1 MSDFAERV
9 KDNRNTAVLKHPY
22 TGVGAKKL
30 LPDASKHTTKDPPSK
45 GFRRCNSPSRVFAAV
60 AAAAAEAVQ
69 LCNAPSSNSKSSNVP
84 KLALRDR
91 ISDEVSIYPVLLQQ
105 NKSLSASQS
114 HRKGENL
121 MKTIGLVP
129 ARSPMAAQSHSR
141 IIASNSQRTI
151 MESQSTPPPL
161 ILSSAPHVIHTTT
174 EIISSKVAPVY
185 PVAPHLS
192 VINKTRTYN
201 SKVAVSKAPYTG
213 ARRQAVVSGVVPVYA
228 QSDFA
233 YYPPKSYR
241 QKTIT
246 SKPTVVVHGSA
257 PGCSDDSNVTVT
269 SGNQHLFKPIISP
282 RPSILRK
289 RDADGVLKAQKN
301 LIPILTKTDN
311 EECQIAEEALP
322 SRNGYGETTIC
333 QLPSPC
339 VEVPILVPQVTEA
352 VLPQIATLQRVHSH
366 MMIDISP
373 RKKPRKQLLPVNQD
387 SPFKIVSDD
396 MEYVVDKTA
405 ANKLEK
411 IEEYTEEDLPNDD
424 CADGDAE
431 DELEDELDDMDV
443 DDDCPADD
451 DYDEDEEDYG
461 NDFGDAGF
469 DFSKAEKSYFEDGK
483 ISTDLSDASSNC
495 NPMNKRPTLLGR
507 IKNTWRG
514 QSQHFQK
521 HSDFKVKENKKQLAE
536 MQQAKKWQPESR
548 SGWKVQRVLKQ
559 FEELIAAEDGSIEY
573 LTGFLQ
579 LIERHYSDQDYIIE
593 LIKDNIQRCKVT
605 KDQLEEITRQ
615 LSKIFEHKPAID
627 DIAEKYG
634 PKDLKKKCVKIFIRT

>member
-192 VINKTRTYN
+192 VINKT
-201 SKVAVSKAPYTG
+201 S
-213 ARRQAVVSGVVPVYA
+213 
-228 QSDFA
+228 
-233 YYPPKSYR
+233 
-241 QKTIT
+241 
-246 SKPTVVVHGSA
+246 SA

-461 NDFGDAGF
+461 NDFGDADSFPGF